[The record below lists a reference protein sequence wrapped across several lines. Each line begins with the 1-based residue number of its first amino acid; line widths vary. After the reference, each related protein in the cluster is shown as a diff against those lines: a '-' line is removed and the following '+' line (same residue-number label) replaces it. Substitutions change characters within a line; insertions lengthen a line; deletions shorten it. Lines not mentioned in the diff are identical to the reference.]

1 MSTDHQTIPR
11 IVFAAHLFEGLRIG
25 SASVSPPER
34 SLWLVAWMQLEDTR
48 AAWNPLATEL
58 RLGGSTD
65 FNADGV
71 QNYLEAADGI
81 AATIETL
88 TGHDAAERGY
98 RRIVRAL
105 FDPDASF
112 ADFRAAVAA
121 SGWSGLSPEHYQI
134 PTVFGLQTQPHEHTA
149 ETAPDDRA
157 TAPDIGRTTP

>member
-11 IVFAAHLFEGLRIG
+11 IVFAEHLLERLRIG
-25 SASVSPPER
+25 TVSARVSPTER

-58 RLGGSTD
+58 RRDGSTD
-65 FNADGV
+65 FNAAGV
-71 QNYLEAADGI
+71 QHYLDAADGI

-88 TGHDAAERGY
+88 TGHDAAGRGY
-98 RRIVRAL
+98 RRIVRTL

-112 ADFRAAVAA
+112 ADFRAAVAH
-121 SGWSGLSPEHYQI
+121 SEWSGLAPEHYQI
-134 PTVFGLQTQPHEHTA
+134 PTVFGLQTQPH
-149 ETAPDDRA
+149 DRT